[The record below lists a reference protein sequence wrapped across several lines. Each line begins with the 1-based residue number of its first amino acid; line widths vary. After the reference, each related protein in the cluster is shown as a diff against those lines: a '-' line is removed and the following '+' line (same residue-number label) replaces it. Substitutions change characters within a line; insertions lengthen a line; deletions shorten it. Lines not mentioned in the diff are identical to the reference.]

1 MRRPAL
7 ACAAAVALPAMAL
20 LATACSSGA
29 PSAAQAAQTASQAR
43 APVAREYWDVLN
55 TLRPVLSS
63 RIAPGYGFFD
73 VCPVSSGQ
81 PDRVDYNVSVDAVA
95 SSGNLSS
102 SQFVAV
108 MERNLRSKGWSNFT
122 ASDGSLVSSNGT
134 FHVYL
139 KQQSGNVAFA
149 VLLTVKGPCV
159 TTGTAFTSGV
169 DDINGLL
176 HDEYPYSE
184 ASARPVPTGPLP
196 SP

>member
-1 MRRPAL
+1 VRRLAL
-7 ACAAAVALPAMAL
+7 GGAIAIAL
-20 LATACSSGA
+20 LATACSSGG
-29 PSAAQAAQTASQAR
+29 PSAAQGAQTASQAR
-43 APVAREYWDVLN
+43 RPVAREYWDVLN
-55 TLRPVLSS
+55 NLRPVLSS
-63 RIAPGYGFFD
+63 TLAPGYGSFG

-81 PDRVDYNVSVDAVA
+81 PEQVDYDVSMDAVA
-95 SSGNLSS
+95 QNGNLSP

-108 MERNLRSKGWSNFT
+108 LEQNLRSHGWSSFT
-122 ASDGSLVSSNGT
+122 ISDGYLVSSNGK

-139 KQQSGNVAFA
+139 KQQTGNLAFA
-149 VLLTVKGPCV
+149 VVLTVKGPCV
-159 TTGTAFTSGV
+159 TTGTAFASQV